1 MILSKVQRDALS
13 EIINMGFGRA
23 ANALSILVKKRV
35 VLQTP
40 EANVFPVEQLRQ
52 AFTIFED
59 RKISTVHQSFQG
71 GISGDMALLIDNES
85 AAGLIDMVRH
95 EEVTKRSVS
104 EQDREDLM
112 EIGNILLNAFC
123 GSFGNFL
130 NLSITFSIPHLYQ
143 ASVDDLIQ
151 TLTGDRKD
159 IQYAVVV
166 KVHFNLAQGSVE
178 GYVVILMG
186 LQSLEELFHS
196 LVTEGFI
203 TEDVGSIDEQHH
215 SDYA

>member
-1 MILSKVQRDALS
+1 MVLSKIQQDALS

-40 EANVFPVEQLRQ
+40 EANVFPIAELHK
-52 AFTIFED
+52 AFSIFGNQGITTI
-59 RKISTVHQSFQG
+59 RQSFYG
-71 GISGDMALLIDNES
+71 GISGDMALLIENQS
-85 AAGLIDMVRH
+85 ATGLIDMVR
-95 EEVTKRSVS
+95 ESELVKRSIT
-104 EQDREDLM
+104 EQDQNDLL

-130 NLSITFSIPHLYQ
+130 NISIVFSIPEFYQ
-143 ASVDDLIQ
+143 GDIQ
-151 TLTGDRKD
+151 NVIDTLMGESKE

-186 LQSLEELFHS
+186 LSSLEGLFRGM
-196 LVTEGFI
+196 VEQGFLS
-203 TEDVGSIDEQHH
+203 EAEEIDI
-215 SDYA
+215 DR

>member
-1 MILSKVQRDALS
+1 VILSKTQKDALS

-40 EANVFPVEQLRQ
+40 EANVFPISQLGQ
-52 AFTIFED
+52 AFSVFEG
-59 RKISTVHQSFQG
+59 RRISTVHQAFQG
-71 GISGDMALLIDNES
+71 GITGDMALLIESES
-85 AAGLIDMVRH
+85 ATGLIDMVRQDM
-95 EEVTKRSVS
+95 VVKRQLNNSD
-104 EQDREDLM
+104 QEDLL

-130 NLSITFSIPHLYQ
+130 SLSVTFSIPTLYQ
-143 ASVDDLIQ
+143 VTVDELMQ
-151 TLTGDRKD
+151 TLLGNNKE

-186 LQSLEELFHS
+186 LSSLEELFRS
-196 LVTEGFI
+196 MTEQGFMP
-203 TEDVGSIDEQHH
+203 EPSEG
-215 SDYA
+215 A